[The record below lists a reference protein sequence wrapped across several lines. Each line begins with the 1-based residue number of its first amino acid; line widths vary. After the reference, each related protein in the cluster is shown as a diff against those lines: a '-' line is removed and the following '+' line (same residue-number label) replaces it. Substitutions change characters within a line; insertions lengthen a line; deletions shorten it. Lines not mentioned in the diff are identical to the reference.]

1 MNFWLGW
8 WLVIMG
14 GAALITAVVSRRCV
28 WLVALAYLFSPL
40 IIFAVWIM
48 WELATR
54 PGSGGALGMALF
66 GLAMVGTIGALPWI
80 ATCVLGFAIGLVPR
94 RWLRPPPP
102 PVAAPPAD
110 WLALHVGVENDAF
123 AIGGVPVWTQPWRPV
138 GVPPVTLPHPAYA
151 HQAHRFEIY
160 DIGEGTTRRR
170 FAAGE
175 LSNGVWGFYEPAIL
189 PVPYARVVASAAPQK
204 APVAWLK
211 LFVIAMA
218 AAVLIAAGS
227 YLTQSLTMAPA
238 LTPMPTMPGGKT

>member
-1 MNFWLGW
+1 MDFWLGW

-14 GAALITAVVSRRCV
+14 GAALVTAAVSRRWV
-28 WLVALAYLFSPL
+28 WQAALAYLFSPL
-40 IIFAVWIM
+40 IIFVAWIL
-48 WELATR
+48 WGLVTQ
-54 PGSGGALGMALF
+54 PGSGSGLGMALF
-66 GLAMVGTIGALPWI
+66 ALAMVGVIGAVPWI
-80 ATCVLGFAIGLVPR
+80 AACVLGFAFGLVPR

-102 PVAAPPAD
+102 PLAAPPAD

-160 DIGEGTTRRR
+160 DVGEGAARRR

-175 LSNGVWGFYEPAIL
+175 LSNGVWGFYEPAIP
-189 PVPYARVVASAAPQK
+189 PVPYARVVPSSAPAK
-204 APVAWLK
+204 RPVAWFSL
-211 LFVIAMA
+211 IAISLA

-227 YLTQSLTMAPA
+227 YFTRHFTPAPA
-238 LTPMPTMPGGKT
+238 LTPIPTMPGGKS